1 MIITSFQLYKVNF
14 SNALLLSAA
23 KVCSA
28 QSFPSDQNLGRER
41 PPREEQPTN
50 TIQIKKAD
58 SHPWLSIINVS
69 DPCGRSCMLQA
80 GALML
85 QESRVQD

>member
-1 MIITSFQLYKVNF
+1 MHSYYWLRRCV
-14 SNALLLSAA
+14 LLS
-23 KVCSA
+23 
-28 QSFPSDQNLGRER
+28 PSRLTNLGRER

-50 TIQIKKAD
+50 TIQIKQID

-80 GALML
+80 GALKL